1 MAGCILKCVTPGD
14 VHTTV
19 VISKAFP
26 SLLSL
31 LNVTGL
37 FKFITSVCLETE
49 EFSSRFLTAANLT
62 VPDNFV
68 CNQCPYCSYSLK

>member
-1 MAGCILKCVTPGD
+1 MAGCILNPGD

-19 VISKAFP
+19 VTSKAFP
-26 SLLSL
+26 SVSSL

-37 FKFITSVCLETE
+37 FKSIISVCLETE

-62 VPDNFV
+62 VPDN
-68 CNQCPYCSYSLK
+68 SI